1 MIRLVTDSTSY
12 IPAALIKQLHISTVP
27 LKVQFGRESYAEFT
41 GLSSQDFVSKLTAS
55 KIFPTTSQPTG
66 REFLAVYHNILANQ
80 PETEILTIT
89 VSSKLSG
96 TFNAA
101 LTAARELSTV
111 PITVFDSLS
120 AALGAGVMVIT
131 AAELAAQDRSMAD
144 ILARL
149 NQMRRELSLVL
160 MVDSLEFLRRSGRL
174 GAAAAWL
181 GALLQTKP
189 ILTINQGQIEPLV
202 QVRTKQK
209 AMHRLVAELESRL
222 AAPGQPVLAGVMH
235 LAAQADMT
243 TLTELMQAHFNI
255 TRLFTAEFGPVIG
268 THLGPGALGIGLCP
282 EAV

>member
-1 MIRLVTDSTSY
+1 MINLVTDSTSN

-27 LKVQFGRESYAEFT
+27 MKVQFGRESYDEFT
-41 GLSSQDFVSKLTAS
+41 GLSPQDFVSKLAAA
-55 KIFPTTSQPTG
+55 KIFPTTSQPASH
-66 REFLAVYHNILANQ
+66 EFLAAYQNILTNQ
-80 PETEILTIT
+80 PEAEILTIT

-96 TFNAA
+96 THNAA
-101 LTAARELSTV
+101 VAAARELSTA

-131 AAELAAQDRSMAD
+131 AAELAAQGRSMAD

-149 NQMRRELSLVL
+149 SQMRQDLHLVL
-160 MVDSLEFLRRSGRL
+160 LVDSLEFLRRSGRL

-189 ILTINQGQIEPLV
+189 ILTINQGQIEPLA

-209 AMHRLVAELESRL
+209 AMQRLVVELEARL
-222 AAPGQPVLAGVMH
+222 VRPDQPVLAGVMH
-235 LAAQADMT
+235 LAANADMAR
-243 TLTELMQAHFNI
+243 LVELMQARFNI

-268 THLGPGALGIGLCP
+268 THLGPGALGVGLCP